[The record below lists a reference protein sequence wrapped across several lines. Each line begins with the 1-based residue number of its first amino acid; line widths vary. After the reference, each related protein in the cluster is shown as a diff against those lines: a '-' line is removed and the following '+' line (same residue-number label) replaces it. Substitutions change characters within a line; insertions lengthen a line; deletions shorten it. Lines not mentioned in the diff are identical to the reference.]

1 MRGAVRHR
9 AGGEEVQGRRRWLLR
24 GLPVSG
30 LSVCLHTISSPRQW
44 VVCLSPC
51 RIIASCAAA
60 PSSRTKSSDDCG
72 GASERERGGGRR
84 GGRRGAAAAA
94 GAVRGEREAT
104 GGDGE
109 TAPIWITLSHRMLA
123 PRHRGETTSATAR
136 LEHRTRGRGGRRRRR
151 RRRRWRWRWRWR
163 GERGDRGEEELTG
176 LACRRAG
183 R

>member
-1 MRGAVRHR
+1 M
-9 AGGEEVQGRRRWLLR
+9 AGGVAAVFGIACALVKVLCGCRCHR
-24 GLPVSG
+24 G
-30 LSVCLHTISSPRQW
+30 SVTIRPSPHHRL
-44 VVCLSPC
+44 V
-51 RIIASCAAA
+51 RAAA
-60 PSSRTKSSDDCG
+60 PSSRTGSDCG
-72 GASERERGGGRR
+72 GASERERGGGGR
-84 GGRRGAAAAA
+84 GGRRVAAAAA
-94 GAVRGEREAT
+94 AAVRGEREAT

-123 PRHRGETTSATAR
+123 PRNRGETTSATAR

-163 GERGDRGEEELTG
+163 VERGDRGEEELTG